1 MVLRRTSC
9 IFCSYIYLEW
19 KYQSGSAGEY
29 RIGSQ
34 SNKKSSKRKSK
45 SKSSYENN
53 GMDYAEPGKDVVYVP
68 DLKYYDPKEF
78 GIKDN
83 SDTLNMKPNGT
94 EKFAEYA
101 KVMKLK
107 DDEASTLSE
116 DSNIVIATTR
126 SNASTPL
133 PIETPST
140 EHENIIKSGN
150 DSVSIAS
157 VRDFRHP
164 KYGDIV

>member
-68 DLKYYDPKEF
+68 DLNYYDPKEF
-78 GIKDN
+78 GIEDN

-107 DDEASTLSE
+107 DDEASTLSK

>member
-1 MVLRRTSC
+1 MVPSCISC
-9 IFCSYIYLEW
+9 IFCYIYLEW
-19 KYQSGSAGEY
+19 KHHSGSAREY

-34 SNKKSSKRKSK
+34 NNRKSSKRKSK
-45 SKSSYENN
+45 SKSSYENS

-78 GIKDN
+78 GIEDN

-107 DDEASTLSE
+107 DDESNTISQ
-116 DSNIVIATTR
+116 DSDTVTATTR
-126 SNASTPL
+126 SNVPTPL
-133 PIETPST
+133 PIESPLI
-140 EHENIIKSGN
+140 EREKIIGSDN
-150 DSVSIAS
+150 DSDSIAS
-157 VRDFRHP
+157 VRDFHHP
-164 KYGDIV
+164 KYGNIV

>member
-1 MVLRRTSC
+1 MNTESDLKAIKNPQRENQKVNHRTRTMAW
-9 IFCSYIYLEW
+9 ITL
-19 KYQSGSAGEY
+19 
-29 RIGSQ
+29 
-34 SNKKSSKRKSK
+34 
-45 SKSSYENN
+45 
-53 GMDYAEPGKDVVYVP
+53 EPGKDVVYVP

-83 SDTLNMKPNGT
+83 SNTLNMKPNGT

-107 DDEASTLSE
+107 DDETSTLSQ
-116 DSNIVIATTR
+116 DSDIVIATTR

-133 PIETPST
+133 PIETPSI
-140 EHENIIKSGN
+140 EHENIIKSDN
-150 DSVSIAS
+150 DSGSIAS

-164 KYGDIV
+164 KYGDNV